1 MCKKMRTL
9 NKNDDFLKIN
19 MAKLI
24 ECVKLQLVSWLNKK
38 MNKNVIYGYKPYKE
52 GPWKVIL

>member
-9 NKNDDFLKIN
+9 NKNDEFLKIN
-19 MAKLI
+19 MTKLI

-38 MNKNVIYGYKPYKE
+38 MNKNAIYGYKPYKE
-52 GPWKVIL
+52 SPWKVIL

>member
-1 MCKKMRTL
+1 MRTL

-19 MAKLI
+19 VAKLI

-52 GPWKVIL
+52 CPWKVIL